1 MLLFP
6 NLFQNS
12 LDIPPN
18 SLAQVALAISH
29 RRTNSRASRRSIDID
44 GTTKAT
50 IPFAGGEGAAAG
62 IESEYRYTP
71 GSAYTA
77 ARRKSLDEIGKG
89 TLTSEQMDDLT
100 RTLESSPRKTLGR
113 GSDVLRRRNSNRKGQ
128 ELKEGSALP
137 SYQKIVSDE
146 APRLSA
152 PRLMSTTSG
161 LGFDSLYDS
170 TSDADAD
177 GENSNPNNTPKRSR
191 HYIRTDSGPHR
202 VGSKVSS
209 RRQKSLPEL
218 EQGKLT
224 RELKLARK
232 RSRTL
237 GEAGGWRNV
246 AVEEVQRKER
256 EGELDL
262 VRGFAVRRGA
272 WL

>member
-1 MLLFP
+1 MSPFS

-29 RRTNSRASRRSIDID
+29 RRTKSRASRRAIDVD

-50 IPFAGGEGAAAG
+50 VPSVGGDGVAAST
-62 IESEYRYTP
+62 ESGYRYTP
-71 GSAYTA
+71 GSAFTA

-113 GSDVLRRRNSNRKGQ
+113 GSDVLRRLNSNRKGQ
-128 ELKEGSALP
+128 DLKEDNALP
-137 SYQKIVSDE
+137 GYQKIVSDE
-146 APRLSA
+146 VPRLSA

-177 GENSNPNNTPKRSR
+177 GENSDPNTPKRTR
-191 HYIRTDSGPHR
+191 HHTRTDSGPHR
-202 VGSKVSS
+202 VGSNVSS

-218 EQGKLT
+218 EQGRLA

-262 VRGFAVRRGA
+262 VRGFAVRRGG